1 MTTNSF
7 VQYDVLKNLVYFK
20 GTPDPGLTNTIT
32 ENSNNISSIKGIIQN
47 STTGQLNL
55 LPTSAS
61 LNIKNFV
68 ATVPEISLA
77 NSRYVTLNIEIIDDI
92 SIGNVY
98 LVSKNLDN
106 TKTYATKGGSSLII
120 SIDVLKPTKK
130 WPTMGKCKNCLK
142 ILFQNTNI
150 FNFTGNIGGTWDG
163 TWRNNQKVYD
173 VNIPTFATPQSFGAY
188 TNYKIFWRPNTTYSG
203 LDYNGN
209 AINIVNKHKWICV
222 PSSSIGTVNELSNTT
237 FFHVLNDFSASCAYA
252 PPSTTWYNFFGKN
265 GFFLLSNTPLPT
277 IQSDTSQK
285 EPCPTFSPTPG
296 TVNWGYNCGP
306 NGCVASPSGS
316 IGTYAT
322 LELCTGSC
330 IPDYGWNCTHTG
342 CVTGSANN
350 PGFYSTLMECQTS
363 CTSDYGWNCTAA
375 GCVPGTQAN
384 PGIYTTLAQ
393 CETNCSTKYGYN
405 CVNGNCIPGT
415 STNPGIYDTIVECS
429 TSCTASYGWNCT
441 PNGCVLGN
449 IINTGSYATQAECE
463 LLCFDS
469 PVEPTY
475 CNCKE
480 PNLVTNGDFANGS
493 TGWNFF
499 PQTYTPGIGILDLS
513 GQVTA
518 GVSSAV
524 QFNSSNT
531 SSMYLSQPNVFTP
544 SCSYQVCFQAW
555 ANTSPANDPNAT
567 IILDDGNYPLN
578 PGNNALSGLTTIPT
592 AYTINLN
599 NINTN
604 DLTFYFGFPSGST
617 ASNAEINIDN
627 ICITLLGCPPEPIVD
642 CIITGSASN
651 YEDVEYDCI
660 CPEGYAPDGNGNCI
674 TTNQPMLPISM
685 PTSSYDGTYAPNI
698 FAWSNGQGY
707 SLLQPPTPTSQLN
720 TPLWYEYTLPTVI
733 LGNASLYYQYN
744 FNGTG
749 NSSTGNPSPIA
760 GNPNIYKTQYTF
772 DILKSNFFSDPPAT
786 GNPPFFLNPNGNGS
800 FLPYNF
806 QNWNG
811 SPQSNIYPYNPVPA
825 NPFNNWIT
833 KRVRYAN
840 PNSTLQSMWYGCGTA
855 VEVSPT
861 TKTYHLLIVA
871 ARQYKIKLNGV
882 TLLTTGTGQFVQ
894 NSFPFSGTISN
905 TNYPVSVQQ
914 YYARWPA
921 SATTGLG
928 TIPSP
933 IYGFNPYINL
943 PISGNLGWLKGSSF
957 LTNYTSTFS
966 TGISYPS
973 LYGPFSFEAGKANPC
988 IYPITIPSGSC
999 GLINVEVR
1007 PADSCDED
1015 EWMAAVLFDNTAVE
1029 IADAT
1034 SINDLNIIWD
1044 TSYLPDLRTLPNNVT
1059 NFPTMNALPAQNP
1072 LYFYGYLPLQEPSP
1086 TSYIPVCPTG
1096 SVPISGSACNGCT
1109 SLSQVTSSI
1118 PCGSCL
1124 ECTHGRLYNGYAVD
1138 KGGFTFQ
1145 GRGPGGIVNTGSIN
1159 ATTWVIPTESDWNTL
1174 VTFLNN
1180 GIAPTSVTITGSLGT
1195 ISGGKMK
1202 DYTRDLNS
1210 SCWENPNIGSQTIT
1224 GSSGWAGTA
1233 GGRRKNDGVF
1243 EGLGFEGLWWSA
1255 NSLSTPPVT
1264 NGSLMATRRLKY
1276 YSADVYRDILSK
1288 NYGCSIR
1295 LVRPAITGEND
1306 GTYIPDAYVGNDG
1319 TFYDGIVI
1327 GTQVWINKNL
1337 SETLYNNASSIS
1349 LTTSNTTWTSAITTA
1364 SPTSCYYNNDI
1375 ANASIT
1381 KGNINPA
1388 TSECYTLPT
1397 YYSYQKCDGTEFIV
1411 QTLSGSTTSVGK
1423 TQKDSNGDCWSY
1435 FEDTQGIPSYAT
1447 SIYTG
1452 NYFTGSNIVYNN
1464 CSDCEAIHTIYMKFG
1479 TKNC

>member
-1 MTTNSF
+1 MTTYSF

-20 GTPDPGLTNTIT
+20 GTPVPELTNTIT

-173 VNIPTFATPQSFGAY
+173 VNIPTFATPQSFGVY

-237 FFHVLNDFSASCAYA
+237 FFHVLNDFSASCAYT
-252 PPSTTWYNFFGKN
+252 PPPTTWYNFFGKN

-363 CTSDYGWNCTAA
+363 CIPDYGWNCTIPG

-384 PGIYTTLAQ
+384 PGIYTTLTQ
-393 CETNCSTKYGYN
+393 CETNCQASYGYN

-415 STNPGIYDTIVECS
+415 PANPGTYDTIVECS

-441 PNGCVLGN
+441 PNGCVLGDM
-449 IINTGSYATQAECE
+449 INTGSFATQAQCE
-463 LLCFDS
+463 SLCFY
-469 PVEPTY
+469 PPIEPTY
-475 CNCKE
+475 CDCPG

-499 PQTYTPGIGILDLS
+499 PQTYTPGIGILDIS

-518 GVSSAV
+518 GITSAV

-531 SSMYLSQPNVFTP
+531 SSMYLSQPNIFTT

-555 ANTSPANDPNAT
+555 ANVYPANGANAT

-578 PGNNALSGLTTIPT
+578 TTNNSVNTLTQTPT

-599 NINTN
+599 NISTTN
-604 DLTFYFGFPSGST
+604 LTFYFGFPSGS
-617 ASNAEINIDN
+617 SNTDAEINIDN
-627 ICITLLGCPPEPIVD
+627 ICVTLLSCPPEPGID
-642 CIITGSASN
+642 CTITGSAFN
-651 YEDVEYDCI
+651 YEDVEYDCL
-660 CPEGYAPDGNGNCI
+660 CPEGYTSNGSGSCI
-674 TTNQPMLPISM
+674 ANVGALLPINTSAYPSSSIGAGGLIPGGGYSILQPSPIVQGLTLPMLTNGSNIP
-685 PTSSYDGTYAPNI
+685 PNI
-698 FAWSNGQGY
+698 GWS
-707 SLLQPPTPTSQLN
+707 QP
-720 TPLWYEYTLPTVI
+720 
-733 LGNASLYYQYN
+733 SLYYQYN
-744 FNGTG
+744 INGQST
-749 NSSTGNPSPIA
+749 SSLNNPSPIA

-772 DILKSNFFSDPPAT
+772 DILKSPFWTDPPT
-786 GNPPFFLNPNGNGS
+786 IGNPTYNLINGMVSPSGTTSNPPNPQPSNVWNRWLVKRLRTVPPFPSGN
-800 FLPYNF
+800 
-806 QNWNG
+806 W
-811 SPQSNIYPYNPVPA
+811 
-825 NPFNNWIT
+825 W
-833 KRVRYAN
+833 
-840 PNSTLQSMWYGCGTA
+840 GCGTSITIA
-855 VEVSPT
+855 T
-861 TKTYHLLIVA
+861 TKTYYVMVSA
-871 ARQYKIKLNGV
+871 GYEWKIKVNGV
-882 TLLTTGTGQFVQ
+882 TILATNPQIQGIPAFDSALYPEYSKQF
-894 NSFPFSGTISN
+894 
-905 TNYPVSVQQ
+905 
-914 YYARWPA
+914 YARYPA
-921 SATTGLG
+921 TSTTGLG
-928 TIPSP
+928 TLPSP
-933 IYGFNPYINL
+933 FYGLNPYI
-943 PISGNLGWLKGSSF
+943 PSFITGSWGWANAGANYSSF
-957 LTNYTSTFS
+957 AFFPCLF
-966 TGISYPS
+966 
-973 LYGPFSFEAGKANPC
+973 GPGSHEVGCYNVS
-988 IYPITIPSGSC
+988 IYPITLSPGCNKINIESRGGVSC
-999 GLINVEVR
+999 GQSWLG
-1007 PADSCDED
+1007 
-1015 EWMAAVLFDNTAVE
+1015 AAIFDNTAAQ
-1029 IADAT
+1029 IANANNL
-1034 SINDLNIIWD
+1034 NDLNITWD
-1044 TSYLPDLRTLPNNVT
+1044 TSYLPDLLAVNPPPFPNIQPGGGN
-1059 NFPTMNALPAQNP
+1059 PPYYLYSYNP
-1072 LYFYGYLPLQEPSP
+1072 LPSEPSP
-1086 TSYIPVCPTG
+1086 ASYITACPTG
-1096 SVPISGSACNGCT
+1096 STPVSGSPCLGC
-1109 SLSQVTSSI
+1109 LYPGFVQNEI
-1118 PCGSCL
+1118 PCGNCL

-1138 KGGFTFQ
+1138 KGGFTLQ
-1145 GRGPGGIVNTGSIN
+1145 GRGLGGIVNTGSIN
-1159 ATTWVIPTESDWNTL
+1159 ASTWVIPTESDWNTL

-1202 DYTRDLNS
+1202 EYTRDLNAT
-1210 SCWENPNIGSQTIT
+1210 CWENPNIGSQTIT

-1233 GGRRKNDGVF
+1233 GGRRKDDGVF

-1255 NSLSTPPVT
+1255 NSLSTPPIS
-1264 NGSLMATRRLKY
+1264 NGSLMAARRLEH
-1276 YSADVYRDILSK
+1276 YSPDVYRDIFTK
-1288 NYGCSIR
+1288 NYGLSIR
-1295 LVRPAITGEND
+1295 LVRPAITGENN
-1306 GTYIPDAYVGNDG
+1306 GIYIPDAYVGNDG
-1319 TFYDGIVI
+1319 TMYDGIVI

-1337 SETLYNNASSIS
+1337 SETLYNNASSIT
-1349 LTTSNTTWTSAITTA
+1349 LTTPNNLWTSAINTA

-1375 ANASIT
+1375 ANVNILD
-1381 KGNINPA
+1381 GNINPL
-1388 TSECYTLPT
+1388 TGNCYTFPT
-1397 YYSYQKCDGTEFIV
+1397 YYIYQKCDGTEFLA
-1411 QTLSGSTTSVGK
+1411 QTTSGSTTVG
-1423 TQKDSNGDCWSY
+1423 TIQKDLNGDCWSY
-1435 FEDTQGIPSYAT
+1435 FQSSSGVPSYVN
-1447 SIYTG
+1447 SLYTG
-1452 NYFTGSNIVYNN
+1452 NYFSGSNVIYNTCN
-1464 CSDCEAIHTIYMKFG
+1464 ECEAIHTMYMKFG